1 MKKPLILMS
10 VLLFLIAGAV
20 HGQVTQTNT
29 QFPNP
34 GFEKWSRH
42 GSASCDG
49 NDTTQKWVPFN
60 WHTFDEASCSLWVGC
75 GSARTN
81 HQSSVNYN
89 NGTMQ
94 QFGGTGTN
102 STKYIGIKCTS
113 LLGIKANGALSTGQ
127 TEVGSMTAT
136 NSANYNYTNTGQSS
150 SYSTSG
156 NLSWAF
162 VGCPDSMAFYYY
174 TSMTNSEVQ
183 PLFKVFLHE
192 SGEFRDRADGS
203 LYGANNVRL
212 IASSVDTF
220 SQSASWKREAW
231 PFKYTKPGKNNN
243 DSYTFIGQTDRPTH
257 STYGYYTSL
266 NRPTYMLASFSTDKK
281 AGNSNQTSGDLL
293 FIDELWCIYDK
304 GLSSLT
310 IAGTDYTSTL
320 NLFNVAEGLT
330 HKPVRTYDNNGNP
343 IFDNSGS
350 ATWMYPAAIS
360 CNNIPQV
367 MATPKSKLITEFT
380 ITQASAENGYKA
392 TIYVKH
398 NDNST
403 FHYYIQFTP
412 ELPTITLNQ
421 ADGMYTACAGEDIPV
436 TASGAATYNWSYNLG
451 NTATVYPTVSGTY
464 TVTGTAAN
472 GCTGTATATVNVLP
486 APATP
491 EVVTISN
498 NRCVAPFNGSIS
510 VTSPVGQQYTYSID
524 GTTFQ
529 AENLFDNLEPNE
541 YTVTVRNIEGCQSIL
556 NSIVVN
562 NVAEP
567 VETEII
573 VNNAIGSYEW
583 NGTTYTESGDY
594 STTFTAANGCDSI
607 VTLHL
612 TMACLRIETVPY
624 TENFDSF
631 TNSTV
636 AATGV
641 EPTCWELVQEDATM
655 TDANRPQIYYK
666 SDYAHSGKYSLLMN
680 YRGVYAMPALS
691 AESNIPLNQVKLEMY
706 LRQPKAYYQLQVGVW
721 EDNGNF
727 VPVATFN
734 NSGTGVTRVECDFS
748 GYNGNGRRIAF
759 RNVLANGYN
768 YNYSYNYIDDVT
780 LTEIPQIDCDITLPY
795 SENFDNFT
803 SSGTAYTGV
812 EPTCWELVQ
821 EDATMTDANRPQI
834 YYKGDYA
841 HSGKYSL
848 LMNYRGVYAM
858 PALSAESNI
867 PLNQVK
873 LEMYLRQPKAYY
885 QLQVGVWED
894 NGNFVP
900 VATFNNSGTG
910 VTRVE
915 CDFSGYNGNGRRIAF
930 RNVLANGYN
939 YNYSYN
945 YIDDVTLT
953 EIPQIDCDITLPYSE
968 NFDNFTSSGTAY
980 TGVEPTCWE
989 LVQEDATMTDANRP
1003 QIYYKGDYA
1012 HSGKYSLLMNY
1023 RGVYAMPALSAESNI
1038 PLNQVKLEMYLRQPK
1053 AYYQLQV
1060 GVWEDNGNFVPVA
1073 TFNNSGTGV
1082 THVECDFS
1090 GYNGN
1095 GRRIAFRN
1103 VLANGYNYNYSYN
1116 YIDDVTLTE
1125 IPQMNCDITLPYN
1138 ENFDNFT
1145 DITTPETGVK
1155 PDCWDVIT
1163 EDVALT
1169 GATKPQV
1176 YYNATYA
1183 TSGSYTLRMKNRCV
1197 FAMPALDESINVS
1210 GLTMTFK
1217 LRQPKSVYRLQV
1229 GVVND
1234 NGVFEAVKTIN
1245 NASTNMEDI
1254 TVDFSNYA
1262 GGGHRIAFRNTV
1274 SKSSTLDYSVNYI
1287 DDINLDFTVVG
1298 KSVANDDNIIDANT
1312 DLIDFVVYP
1321 NPTKDVI
1328 NVQGS
1333 NVNAQCSGIEV
1344 VDVYGK
1350 VVRTVDQIPAQI
1362 NVSGLAA
1369 GMYFVRVTTDNGV
1382 VTKPFVKQ

>member
-1 MKKPLILMS
+1 M
-10 VLLFLIAGAV
+10 
-20 HGQVTQTNT
+20 
-29 QFPNP
+29 
-34 GFEKWSRH
+34 
-42 GSASCDG
+42 
-49 NDTTQKWVPFN
+49 
-60 WHTFDEASCSLWVGC
+60 
-75 GSARTN
+75 
-81 HQSSVNYN
+81 
-89 NGTMQ
+89 
-94 QFGGTGTN
+94 
-102 STKYIGIKCTS
+102 
-113 LLGIKANGALSTGQ
+113 
-127 TEVGSMTAT
+127 
-136 NSANYNYTNTGQSS
+136 
-150 SYSTSG
+150 
-156 NLSWAF
+156 
-162 VGCPDSMAFYYY
+162 
-174 TSMTNSEVQ
+174 
-183 PLFKVFLHE
+183 
-192 SGEFRDRADGS
+192 
-203 LYGANNVRL
+203 
-212 IASSVDTF
+212 
-220 SQSASWKREAW
+220 
-231 PFKYTKPGKNNN
+231 
-243 DSYTFIGQTDRPTH
+243 
-257 STYGYYTSL
+257 
-266 NRPTYMLASFSTDKK
+266 
-281 AGNSNQTSGDLL
+281 
-293 FIDELWCIYDK
+293 
-304 GLSSLT
+304 
-310 IAGTDYTSTL
+310 
-320 NLFNVAEGLT
+320 
-330 HKPVRTYDNNGNP
+330 
-343 IFDNSGS
+343 
-350 ATWMYPAAIS
+350 
-360 CNNIPQV
+360 
-367 MATPKSKLITEFT
+367 
-380 ITQASAENGYKA
+380 
-392 TIYVKH
+392 
-398 NDNST
+398 
-403 FHYYIQFTP
+403 
-412 ELPTITLNQ
+412 
-421 ADGMYTACAGEDIPV
+421 
-436 TASGAATYNWSYNLG
+436 
-451 NTATVYPTVSGTY
+451 
-464 TVTGTAAN
+464 
-472 GCTGTATATVNVLP
+472 
-486 APATP
+486 
-491 EVVTISN
+491 
-498 NRCVAPFNGSIS
+498 
-510 VTSPVGQQYTYSID
+510 
-524 GTTFQ
+524 
-529 AENLFDNLEPNE
+529 
-541 YTVTVRNIEGCQSIL
+541 
-556 NSIVVN
+556 
-562 NVAEP
+562 
-567 VETEII
+567 
-573 VNNAIGSYEW
+573 
-583 NGTTYTESGDY
+583 
-594 STTFTAANGCDSI
+594 
-607 VTLHL
+607 
-612 TMACLRIETVPY
+612 
-624 TENFDSF
+624 
-631 TNSTV
+631 
-636 AATGV
+636 
-641 EPTCWELVQEDATM
+641 
-655 TDANRPQIYYK
+655 
-666 SDYAHSGKYSLLMN
+666 
-680 YRGVYAMPALS
+680 
-691 AESNIPLNQVKLEMY
+691 
-706 LRQPKAYYQLQVGVW
+706 
-721 EDNGNF
+721 
-727 VPVATFN
+727 
-734 NSGTGVTRVECDFS
+734 TRVEC
-748 GYNGNGRRIAF
+748 N
-759 RNVLANGYN
+759 
-768 YNYSYNYIDDVT
+768 
-780 LTEIPQIDCDITLPY
+780 
-795 SENFDNFT
+795 
-803 SSGTAYTGV
+803 
-812 EPTCWELVQ
+812 
-821 EDATMTDANRPQI
+821 
-834 YYKGDYA
+834 
-841 HSGKYSL
+841 
-848 LMNYRGVYAM
+848 
-858 PALSAESNI
+858 
-867 PLNQVK
+867 
-873 LEMYLRQPKAYY
+873 
-885 QLQVGVWED
+885 
-894 NGNFVP
+894 
-900 VATFNNSGTG
+900 
-910 VTRVE
+910 
-915 CDFSGYNGNGRRIAF
+915 FSGYNGNGRRIAF